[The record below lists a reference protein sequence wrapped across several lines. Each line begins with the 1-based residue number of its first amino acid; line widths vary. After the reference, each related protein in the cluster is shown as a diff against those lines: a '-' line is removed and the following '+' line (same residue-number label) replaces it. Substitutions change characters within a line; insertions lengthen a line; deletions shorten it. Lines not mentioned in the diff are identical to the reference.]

1 MAWNL
6 RFLQSSNECKATDP
20 ITMQPEFAKAVDPIF
35 LAVLR
40 LESRIENRDS
50 IITADERGIL
60 MRKIEE
66 AEGKL
71 GLGDE
76 WKLSKYAICGWIDS
90 KLIEIP
96 WKESA
101 WWKDHCLEKE
111 FFGTR
116 DAHEDFFKKAI
127 EAASLPS
134 KNALEVFYLAVVLG
148 FRGFYANSNVAY
160 ARKMSQEL
168 RVPETIESWCREVV
182 RSLHLRQGRPEIP
195 GTIQTGNSAK
205 PLSGK
210 STLLLY
216 SMLSVLLLAIAICC
230 FILLFGPKM

>member
-1 MAWNL
+1 MGWNL
-6 RFLQSSNECKATDP
+6 RFLQLRNEFRATLQLV
-20 ITMQPEFAKAVDPIF
+20 MQPEFAKAVDPIF
-35 LAVLR
+35 QAVLR
-40 LESRIENRDS
+40 LESRIENRES
-50 IITADERGIL
+50 IITADERSIL
-60 MRKIEE
+60 IRKIEE

-71 GLGDE
+71 GLRDE

-101 WWKDHCLEKE
+101 WWKDNCLEKK

-116 DAHEDFFKKAI
+116 DAHEDFFKKAL

-148 FRGFYANSNVAY
+148 FRGFYANSDVSY
-160 ARKMSQEL
+160 ARQMSQKL
-168 RVPETIESWCREVV
+168 RVPDSIESWCREVV
-182 RSLHLRQGRPEIP
+182 RTLHLRQGRPDIP

-205 PLSGK
+205 PLNGK
-210 STLLLY
+210 SILLLY
-216 SMLSVLLLAIAICC
+216 AMLSSLLVALAISC
-230 FILLFGPKM
+230 FILLYSPKI